1 MALDQLLTIIHF
13 DHKTPQKMHFF
24 AGAIIWYCNQSRCWQ
39 YARFSQF
46 LLSPVLESGPKSVA
60 LGGDSACNQGAG
72 RSHSFGLNPPPS
84 ASALAWKDIARLGM
98 VGHCRSK
105 VLSPRMGPFAPP
117 PLLVLLAPSLF
128 PVVGLCD
135 WQERALSE
143 DHSHPILGRECD
155 QNTKH
160 VFLSPTSFR
169 WPPTWMSNILV

>member
-1 MALDQLLTIIHF
+1 MALDQVLTIPNF
-13 DHKTPQKMHFF
+13 DHKTTKKNAFF
-24 AGAIIWYCNQSRCWQ
+24 LEGAIAWYCNKSRCWQ

-98 VGHCRSK
+98 VGLCRSK
-105 VLSPRMGPFAPP
+105 VLTPKMGPFAPP

-128 PVVGLCD
+128 PVVRLCD

-143 DHSHPILGRECD
+143 DHSHPIRASATKT
-155 QNTKH
+155 QNMFSSHPRHLDDHQHGWVTY
-160 VFLSPTSFR
+160 
-169 WPPTWMSNILV
+169 